1 MDKLFLATRD
11 FLRDEEGV
19 TIIEYALMA
28 ALIALGVVAT
38 VILVKTELVNVFN
51 KIIACLQN
59 PSGTACSPS

>member
-1 MDKLFLATRD
+1 MNQLLIATRK

-38 VILVKTELVNVFN
+38 VIAVKDQLVILFS
-51 KIIACLQN
+51 KIKNCLTT
-59 PSGTACSPS
+59 PVVASACS